1 MKSWWHKYWFA
12 EEPYFDL
19 GLMRLGVVGL
29 QLITLVGVQFDKLTR
44 VITLPIDL
52 YHPVAVV
59 RLLMAPWGWTT
70 PPNTHLMFPLYWATL
85 LAGFGA
91 LIGLRTTLCMIVLAL
106 GSIFL
111 QAYLFSFSEFHH
123 NEAILLLAL
132 AALALAPC
140 GKVLSLDSLI
150 ARRRDSTAAR
160 VTLLDYAGPYAGW
173 PIKFV
178 QWLFPLIYLSA
189 VISKIANNGYTL
201 VWANGYTLQY
211 YLLQD
216 SVRKPNMALGL
227 WASQFH
233 GLLLL
238 SQIVVLAYQAS
249 YFLVIPYPRLRWI
262 YLPVGLFF
270 HFANY
275 YGLRAEFPEWI
286 LLLGV
291 YIPWS
296 VALKRLVAFGVAV
309 PIEEQQKLHAG
320 DVADTRVVV

>member
-1 MKSWWHKYWFA
+1 MKSWWQKYWFA
-12 EEPYFDL
+12 DEPYFDL

-44 VITLPIDL
+44 VITLPTEL
-52 YHPVAVV
+52 YHPVALV
-59 RLLMAPWGWTT
+59 RLIMSPWGWTT
-70 PPNTHLMFPLYWATL
+70 PPNTHLMFPLYWVTL
-85 LAGFGA
+85 IFGFGA
-91 LIGLRTTLCMIVLAL
+91 LIGLRTTWCMIVLAL

-111 QAYLFSFSEFHH
+111 QSYLFSFAEFHH

-140 GKVLSLDSLI
+140 GRVLSIDSLI
-150 ARRRDSTAAR
+150 ARRNHPTASR
-160 VTLLDYAGPYAGW
+160 VALLDYRGPYAGW

-189 VISKIANNGYTL
+189 VISKIANNGYSL
-201 VWANGYTLQY
+201 AWANGFTLQY

-216 SVRKPNMALGL
+216 FVRKPDMALGL

-233 GLLLL
+233 GLLLFA
-238 SQIVVLAYQAS
+238 QIIVLTYQVT
-249 YFLVIPYPRLRWI
+249 YFLVIPFRKLCWI

-275 YGLRAEFPEWI
+275 YALRAEFPEWI

-296 VALKRLVAFGVAV
+296 VALKRLLAFEVAV
-309 PIEEQQKLHAG
+309 PSQEQRAPPTARST
-320 DVADTRVVV
+320 VTREVV